1 MHAWEAHDLTLTR
14 RARLHWSGAPELL
27 GVDLDAILE
36 PPVHVEPDV
45 RVPGIKVWILMQ
57 LDRYQRPETYGGV
70 RGGAIVRRR
79 PRPPAPAP
87 LTNAAGHC
95 PF

>member
-45 RVPGIKVWILMQ
+45 RVPGIRVWILMQ
-57 LDRYQRPETYGGV
+57 LDRYQRPETYGGS
-70 RGGAIVRRR
+70 A
-79 PRPPAPAP
+79 AAP
-87 LTNAAGHC
+87 LSADAHGHQGLRR
-95 PF
+95 